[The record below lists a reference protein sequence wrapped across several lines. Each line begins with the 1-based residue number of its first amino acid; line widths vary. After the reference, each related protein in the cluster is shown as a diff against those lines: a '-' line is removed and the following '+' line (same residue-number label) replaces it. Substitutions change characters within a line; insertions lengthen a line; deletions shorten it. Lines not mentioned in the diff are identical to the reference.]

1 MQWSC
6 RVGTPDGRVLEEIL
20 PGTSEA
26 AVRAEL
32 ERRGLHVFEVRPR
45 GLGRALSVRGLARRG
60 GKISS
65 EKFLLFNQEL
75 AALLGAGLPL
85 LQVLDLMLAR
95 IKEPTFKAALADV
108 RQRVESGSELSAAF
122 AAQGDLFPRLY
133 PSSLMAGER
142 TGDLEVV
149 IRRFVRYLRLVI
161 EARKRVVSAL
171 VYPAALIFLSFT
183 MILVMALY
191 VIPKFSLFYR
201 DLEAELPALT
211 RATLAISSG
220 LRETWW
226 LVAVAGFV
234 GWLLARA
241 WLRSPAGIEAIDG
254 LKLRLPLL
262 GQVFERFALTEF
274 CRSLGTLLEGGLP
287 LVPALEVAVSSV
299 GNAWVRRRLAPVI
312 AKVREGTALFA
323 ALESSGVVEDL
334 AVDMVRV
341 GEATGALS
349 TMLGSVADFLD
360 QEVEVRLQRLLALV
374 EPALLVFMGIII
386 ALLLVS
392 VYLPMFSVF
401 QAIQG

>member
-6 RVGTPDGRVLEEIL
+6 RIGTPDGRVIEEVL
-20 PGTSEA
+20 PGTDEA

-45 GLGRALSVRGLARRG
+45 GLGRALSFRGFARRG

-95 IKEPTFKAALADV
+95 IKEPTFKAALSDV

-171 VYPAALIFLSFT
+171 VYPAALIFLSFA
-183 MILVMALY
+183 MIMVMALY

-211 RATLAISSG
+211 RVTLSISSG

-226 LVAVAGFV
+226 LVVLAGFMS
-234 GWLLARA
+234 WLLARA
-241 WLRSPAGIEAIDG
+241 WLRSPAGIEAVDG

-312 AKVREGTALFA
+312 GKVREGTALFA